1 MKPLD
6 EAVLDNELPEDTRVW
21 VVIDKAEPGTYLNF
35 PFDEKTMGV
44 WAFLK
49 REDAEHL
56 IYLLKSLAPAY
67 KDMELEATDDLL
79 KDIREGARKHKGLF
93 TVIPPNSSIKFFER
107 YKEQLARYYGL

>member
-6 EAVLDNELPEDTRVW
+6 EAVLDSELPEDTRVW
-21 VVIDKAEPGTYLNF
+21 VVIDKAEPDTHLAF
-35 PFDEKTMGV
+35 PFDEKTAGV

-67 KDMELEATDDLL
+67 KDMELDVADDLL
-79 KDIREGARKHKGLF
+79 KDIRGGAKENKGLF
-93 TVIPPNSSIKFFER
+93 TVIPPNSSLKFFER
-107 YKEQLARYYGL
+107 YKELLGRYYGF

>member
-6 EAVLDNELPEDTRVW
+6 EGVLDSELPEDTRVW
-21 VVIDKAEPGTYLNF
+21 VVIDKAEPDTYLAF
-35 PFDEKTMGV
+35 PFDEKTSGV

-67 KDMELEATDDLL
+67 KDMDLEAVDDLL
-79 KDIREGARKHKGLF
+79 KDIREGAMEHNGLF

-107 YKEQLARYYGL
+107 YKELLGRYYGF